1 MKEKKGSLI
10 TGLWKH
16 QNASGED
23 ILIGRIGANLNAVV
37 VKNPDYEKDGMRP
50 EFLLY
55 FFNGKQGEF
64 VNADNSTAKKGDKN
78 E

>member
-37 VKNPDYEKDGMRP
+37 VKNPDYEVGEMRP

-55 FFNGKQGEF
+55 FFNGKQSEF
-64 VNADNSTAKKGDKN
+64 VNINNGAIKKRR
-78 E
+78 

>member
-16 QNASGED
+16 QNAYNED

-37 VKNPDYEKDGMRP
+37 VKNPDYEEGGMRP
-50 EFLLY
+50 QFLLY
-55 FFNGKQGEF
+55 FFNGRQEEF
-64 VNADNSTAKKGDKN
+64 VNIKTNTKGKDNKN
-78 E
+78 D